1 MNRATD
7 VTLQIP
13 GMLRAYASG
22 NGRLPFDGGTV
33 RAALGELAASH
44 PVLHRAIVDETG
56 VVRRHVNVFVN
67 ASNIKD
73 LQGLD
78 SPLSPGDV
86 VTIVPAVSG
95 G

>member
-1 MNRATD
+1 MTRALD

-22 NGRLPFDGGTV
+22 VGRLPFEGATV
-33 RAALGELAASH
+33 RAALDALASSH
-44 PVLHRAIVDETG
+44 PVLHRSIVDETG
-56 VVRRHVNVFVN
+56 VVRRHVNLFVN

-86 VTIVPAVSG
+86 VTVVPAVSG